1 MSRHTGMSTDFGTSC
16 DGPMKKEMS
25 AARVIAAGL
34 SWRLFG
40 SRRAGATL
48 LQAMSDNDEQNR
60 MLAGMSLVKAG
71 QRSLRL
77 IEKKINAEKGS
88 VPLIQLL
95 PDIGGEEARKL
106 LEVIAARE
114 SGDMADAATECI
126 DLLDRMR
133 KLEGTT

>member
-1 MSRHTGMSTDFGTSC
+1 MSTGFGTSC

-25 AARVIAAGL
+25 AGRVIAAGF

-48 LQAMSDNDEQNR
+48 LQAMSGNDEQNR

-77 IEKKINAEKGS
+77 IDKKINDEKGS
-88 VPLIQLL
+88 VPLIRLL

-106 LEVIAARE
+106 LEVIAARKT
-114 SGDMADAATECI
+114 GDMADAATECI